1 MDLFRYTLP
10 NQNYSHLIIFMDKKT
25 QGELSRWLKQQSKLA
40 KRWLTL
46 TVVAGVASAVVLII
60 QASLIAQILHSLII
74 EHADKYDL
82 VPHFIGL
89 GATVILRS
97 ALAWGREIAGYR
109 SGEQVRIYIRGLVVD
124 KMRRLGP
131 GHIKGK
137 TAGAWGTMLIEQVE
151 EMQDFF
157 AKYLPQMALSAL
169 IPFMILVVVFPLNWV
184 SGLIFL
190 ITAPLIPFF
199 MALVGK
205 KAADANRKNFKALQ
219 RLSGH
224 FYDRLQ
230 AMTTI
235 RLFDRARDE
244 KEQLHAASEVFR
256 ERTMSVLK
264 IAFLSSAVLEFFTSI
279 SIALTAVYFGFT
291 FIGEL
296 NFGHYGTSVT
306 LFTGLFILIL
316 APEFY
321 QPLRDLGTFYHA
333 KQQAIGAAESIVDFL
348 NIEEPKQESN
358 KQVITSEENCVIT
371 ASDLIVTST
380 EGKVLVGPV
389 SFTLETGKKTA
400 LVGPSGAGKTSI
412 MNALLGFLPYQGSL
426 TINGTELS
434 EVDLN
439 SYRSMVSWVGQNPLL
454 VHGTIAENLNL
465 AEKTFSSQEL
475 QDKIKQAH
483 ADEFIDKLGLD
494 HAISDRSGGLSVGQA
509 QRIALARA
517 LLQDGQFWLLDE
529 PTASLDARSESLI
542 NESLQSALV
551 NKTALMVTHQLSNL
565 QQMDQILVL
574 ENGALTQQGSYSELE
589 HQGTFKAML
598 NQQQTL
604 GGDIDA

>member
-1 MDLFRYTLP
+1 
-10 NQNYSHLIIFMDKKT
+10 MDKKT

-46 TVVAGVASAVVLII
+46 TVVAGVASAVALII

-137 TAGAWGTMLIEQVE
+137 TAGAWGSMLIEQVE

-169 IPFMILVVVFPLNWV
+169 VPFMILVVVFPLNWV

-483 ADEFIDKLGLD
+483 GDEFIDKLGLD
-494 HAISDRSGGLSVGQA
+494 HAIADRSGGLSVGQA

-598 NQQQTL
+598 NQQQAL